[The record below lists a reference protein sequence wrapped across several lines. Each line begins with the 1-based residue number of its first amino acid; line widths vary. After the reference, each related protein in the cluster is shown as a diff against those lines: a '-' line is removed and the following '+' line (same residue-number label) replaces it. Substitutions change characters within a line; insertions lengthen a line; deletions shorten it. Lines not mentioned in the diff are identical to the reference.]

1 MGRCDREGHTEKS
14 GCQFSVSAVSSV
26 SRTSACCRSG
36 RYALLTGPGEAD
48 AAGLRSRPL
57 KSKALEKVKQLQKRV
72 ELSEMQLD
80 FPESRRGRRGSW
92 HTGGVNYY

>member
-1 MGRCDREGHTEKS
+1 MRLRARWAGVTGRGTRKS
-14 GCQFSVSAVSSV
+14 PAVSSV

-57 KSKALEKVKQLQKRV
+57 KSKALEKEVKQLQKWV
-72 ELSEMQLD
+72 ELLGM
-80 FPESRRGRRGSW
+80 
-92 HTGGVNYY
+92 